1 MPRGIPTNIDPG
13 NQHLQE
19 VTVMDWSTLFFVFIL
34 ITSIQPALRQKMI
47 EAARQ
52 RLLHDI
58 ERLRGS
64 RVIALIHRQEIFSFL
79 GLPVARYI
87 DIQDSEE
94 ILRAIKLTPAD
105 VPIDLIL
112 HTPGGLVLASEQIA
126 FALCRHQAPVRVIVP
141 HYAMSGGT
149 LLALAADEIIMD
161 PNAVLGPIDPQIG
174 ERPAASILS
183 VLDQKDL
190 NEIDDDTL
198 ELADMARKAM
208 RQVASTAVRILSS
221 HRAEDQAREIAE
233 ALSSG
238 QWTHDYPI
246 SVDEAQELGLP
257 VTTDVPQ
264 QVYDLMVLYPQAAQR
279 RPSVEYIPGPYTPR
293 SPRSGRG
300 GSPRESA

>member
-1 MPRGIPTNIDPG
+1 
-13 NQHLQE
+13 
-19 VTVMDWSTLFFVFIL
+19 MDWSTLFFLFIL
-34 ITSIQPALRQKMI
+34 MTSIQPALRQKMI

-52 RLLHDI
+52 HLLHDI
-58 ERLRGS
+58 ERQRGS
-64 RVIALIHRQEIFSFL
+64 RVIALIHRQETFSFL
-79 GLPVARYI
+79 GFPVARYI

-94 ILRAIKLTPAD
+94 ILRAIKLTPED

-126 FALCRHQAPVRVIVP
+126 YALCRRRAPVRVIVP

-149 LLALAADEIIMD
+149 LLALAADEIVMD

-174 ERPAASILS
+174 ERPAASILA
-183 VLDQKDL
+183 VLEQKDI

-198 ELADMARKAM
+198 VLADMARKAM
-208 RQVASTAVRILSS
+208 RQVASTAARILSS
-221 HRAEDQAREIAE
+221 HQDEQRASEIAE

-246 SVDEAQELGLP
+246 SVDEARELGLP

-279 RPSVEYIPGPYTPR
+279 RPSVEYIPGPYAPR
-293 SPRSGRG
+293 SPLPGRG

>member
-1 MPRGIPTNIDPG
+1 
-13 NQHLQE
+13 
-19 VTVMDWSTLFFVFIL
+19 MDWSTLFFFFIL
-34 ITSIQPALRQKMI
+34 MTSIQPALRQKMI

-52 RLLHDI
+52 RLLHDL
-58 ERLRGS
+58 ERQRGS
-64 RVIALIHRQEIFSFL
+64 RVIALIHRQETFSFL
-79 GLPVARYI
+79 GFPVARYI

-105 VPIDLIL
+105 VPIDLLL

-126 FALCRHQAPVRVIVP
+126 FALCRHQAPVRVIIP

-190 NEIDDDTL
+190 NEIDDETL
-198 ELADMARKAM
+198 VLADMARKAM

-221 HRAEDQAREIAE
+221 HQDEQRASEIAE

-246 SVDEAQELGLP
+246 SVDEARELGLP

-279 RPSVEYIPGPYTPR
+279 RPSVEYIPGPYVPH
-293 SPRSGRG
+293 SPRPRGG
-300 GSPRESA
+300 GSPRESD

>member
-1 MPRGIPTNIDPG
+1 
-13 NQHLQE
+13 
-19 VTVMDWSTLFFVFIL
+19 MDWSTLFFVFIL

-64 RVIALIHRQEIFSFL
+64 RVIALIHRQETFSFL
-79 GLPVARYI
+79 GFPVARYI

-94 ILRAIKLTPAD
+94 ILRAIKLTPVD

-126 FALCRHQAPVRVIVP
+126 YALCRHQAPVRVIVP

-198 ELADMARKAM
+198 VLADMARKAM

-221 HRAEDQAREIAE
+221 HQDEQRASAIAE

-246 SVDEAQELGLP
+246 SVDEARELGLP
-257 VTTDVPQ
+257 VTTEVPQ

-279 RPSVEYIPGPYTPR
+279 RPSVEYIPGPYAPR
-293 SPRSGRG
+293 SPRPGRG